1 MEKNPFRIYCK
12 NCGAPIGFDIVRQSY
27 RCRSCGSQSGI
38 EEERRIVHCW
48 REWKRQET
56 REMGEM
62 DALLECACSSC
73 GARLLLPSGEGR
85 KRGAYPGAALFL

>member
-12 NCGAPIGFDIVRQSY
+12 NCGAPIGFDIVRQS
-27 RCRSCGSQSGI
+27 
-38 EEERRIVHCW
+38 CW

-73 GARLLLPSGEGR
+73 GARLLLPAGEE
-85 KRGAYPGAALFL
+85 L